1 MKQMSNAAGMKLF
14 LGFLIVGLSGAAGQV
29 LAASPFLSLPT
40 LTVEN
45 VETPGLTV
53 QIDNVTDDQSS
64 RRSSVEFF
72 IDGKKI
78 SPSVARKQGRR
89 DYVFE
94 IALAPGIYKVKAVY
108 RAKSFWKEKSFDLMT
123 HDGHVR
129 VYPAHRTFLT
139 IALDKNSDG
148 TLRDKKNYFTEMTR
162 PLAPAV
168 ARETQQYA
176 SPNEAAPTPAT
187 SLTSSLAQPA
197 PAVEH
202 MPPTAASSAAPAT
215 RPVITIAPPVSVPA
229 APRGIAP
236 AGALQPAAPPT
247 EIIQPNP
254 PRAGKIALQINTSP
268 SSADVIVDDRYL
280 GQSPLTTYV
289 ERSRSHV
296 IQISKAGYIEIM
308 RIIDA
313 RVLGDENTYLM
324 IEKLEAQK

>member
-14 LGFLIVGLSGAAGQV
+14 LVFLIVGLSGANTRA
-29 LAASPFLSLPT
+29 LAVSPLSRLPT
-40 LTVEN
+40 LAVEN
-45 VETPGLTV
+45 IETPGLTV
-53 QIDNVTDDQSS
+53 LIDNVTDDQSS
-64 RRSSVEFF
+64 RRSSVELF

-78 SPSVARKQGRR
+78 SPSVARKPGRR
-89 DYVFE
+89 DYIFE

-162 PLAPAV
+162 PLGTAV

-187 SLTSSLAQPA
+187 SLTPSLAQPA
-197 PAVEH
+197 TAVER

-215 RPVITIAPPVSVPA
+215 RPVITITPAASVPA
-229 APRGIAP
+229 MPRENFP
-236 AGALQPAAPPT
+236 AVGAQPAAPSTDAAHP
-247 EIIQPNP
+247 IP

-268 SSADVIVDDRYL
+268 SSADIIVDDRYL

-308 RIIDA
+308 KIIDA
-313 RVLGDENTYLM
+313 RVLDDENTYLM

>member
-14 LGFLIVGLSGAAGQV
+14 LGFLIVGLSGAAV
-29 LAASPFLSLPT
+29 SAIAASPFLSLPT
-40 LTVEN
+40 LTVEQAAS
-45 VETPGLTV
+45 PGLTV

-64 RRSSVEFF
+64 RGSSVELFV
-72 IDGKKI
+72 DGKKI

-94 IALAPGIYKVKAVY
+94 MALAPGIYKVKAVY

-129 VYPAHRTFLT
+129 IYPEHRTFLI

-162 PLAPAV
+162 PLAPAIV
-168 ARETQQYA
+168 RESKYNPSA
-176 SPNEAAPTPAT
+176 GDAVSSLPT
-187 SLTSSLAQPA
+187 SLTPAIAQPS
-197 PAVEH
+197 PAVERV
-202 MPPTAASSAAPAT
+202 PATAAAP
-215 RPVITIAPPVSVPA
+215 VVTIAPAASVPA
-229 APRGIAP
+229 MPRENSP
-236 AGALQPAAPPT
+236 AVVSQPAAPST
-247 EIIQPNP
+247 EAAYPIP

-268 SSADVIVDDRYL
+268 SSAEIIVDDRYL
-280 GQSPLTTYV
+280 GQSPLTTYID
-289 ERSRSHV
+289 RSRSHV
-296 IQISKAGYIEIM
+296 IQISKAGYSEIM
-308 RIIDA
+308 KIIDA

>member
-14 LGFLIVGLSGAAGQV
+14 LGFLIVGLSGAAGRV

-168 ARETQQYA
+168 APETQQYA
-176 SPNEAAPTPAT
+176 SPNDAAPTPAT

-215 RPVITIAPPVSVPA
+215 RPVITI
-229 APRGIAP
+229 
-236 AGALQPAAPPT
+236 APPT

>member
-14 LGFLIVGLSGAAGQV
+14 LGFLIVGLSGAAGRV

-64 RRSSVEFF
+64 RRSSVELYV
-72 IDGKKI
+72 DGKKI
-78 SPSVARKQGRR
+78 SPRIARKPGRR

-94 IALAPGIYKVKAVY
+94 IPLAPGIYKVKAVY

-139 IALDKNSDG
+139 MALDKNSDG

-162 PLAPAV
+162 PLAPAI
-168 ARETQQYA
+168 AREIQQNA
-176 SPNEAAPTPAT
+176 SPNEAAPTPAA
-187 SLTSSLAQPA
+187 SLTSSIAQPA
-197 PAVEH
+197 PVGEHIAV
-202 MPPTAASSAAPAT
+202 SSAAPAP
-215 RPVITIAPPVSVPA
+215 RPVVTTAPTVSVPVM
-229 APRGIAP
+229 PRESSP
-236 AGALQPAAPPT
+236 AVVSQPAASAPET
-247 EIIQPNP
+247 TQPIP
-254 PRAGKIALQINTSP
+254 PRAGRIALQINTSP

-280 GQSPLTTYV
+280 GQSPVTTYV
-289 ERSRSHV
+289 DRSRSHV
-296 IQISKAGYIEIM
+296 VQISKTGYMEIM
-308 RIIDA
+308 KIIDPRA
-313 RVLGDENTYLM
+313 LGEENAYLM